1 MSLIV
6 QKFGGTS
13 VADAHHVFNVA
24 KKVISYYKKGH
35 SIIVVVSAQGDTTD
49 KLISMAKEINPLGSK
64 REMDALIST
73 GEQISSSL
81 LAMAIQSF
89 KIPAVSL
96 TGWQAGIK
104 TNRSHS
110 DAKILEINKD
120 RIKKELEKNNIVI
133 ITGFQGINENN
144 DITTLG
150 RGGSDTS
157 AVAIAGIMN
166 ADVCKIY
173 TDVDGVYTADPRIVS
188 AAKKLECIS
197 YEEMFKMSYLGAQVL
212 NDVSIKTAQKYNV
225 EIEVLS
231 SMKSDSKG
239 TVIKEIPLSD
249 IKSLSG
255 IAVEKDLIKFMVNNL
270 KDIPKFKKE
279 VISKFVETGFI
290 KDIELKSI
298 GPDLPGCISFVV
310 ESSKFSE
317 FLNALKES
325 LECYKD
331 SEIFYEKDKV
341 KISVVNLAD
350 SYNVNIASIVF
361 EVLNKADI
369 NIEMVVCDKTRIS
382 VVIEKESLH
391 HAVNLIHNKLF
402 EEDYLI

>member
-13 VADAHHVFNVA
+13 VADTHHIFNVA
-24 KKVISYYKKGH
+24 KKAISFYKNGH
-35 SIIVVVSAQGDTTD
+35 DVIVVVSAQGDTTD
-49 KLISMAKEINPLGSK
+49 KLIEKAKEIGDIIPQ
-64 REMDALIST
+64 REMDALLST
-73 GEQISSSL
+73 GEQISASL

-96 TGWQAGIK
+96 TGWQVGIK
-104 TNRSHS
+104 TDKCYSNAQIIS
-110 DAKILEINKD
+110 INKE
-120 RIKKELEKNNIVI
+120 RIQNELNKRKIVVV
-133 ITGFQGINENN
+133 TGFQGINDLK

-173 TDVDGVYTADPRIVS
+173 TDVDGVYTADPRIVNS
-188 AAKKLECIS
+188 ARKLDSIS
-197 YEEMFKMSYLGAQVL
+197 YNEMFKMAYLGAQVL
-212 NDVSIKTAQKYNV
+212 NDVSIKTAQKYKV
-225 EIEVLS
+225 EVEVLS
-231 SMKSDSKG
+231 SMKSDSQG
-239 TVIKEIPLSD
+239 TIIKEIPVSE

-255 IAVEKDLIKFMVNNL
+255 IAIEKDLIKLTVSNL
-270 KDIPKFKKE
+270 EDIDAFKSDVLDSFIEKH
-279 VISKFVETGFI
+279 FI
-290 KDIELKSI
+290 KDKELKCV
-298 GPDLPGCISFVV
+298 GHMLPKCVSVLV

-317 FLNALKES
+317 FLNDLKEK
-325 LECYKD
+325 LKPYDEA
-331 SEIFYEKDKV
+331 EIFYEKDKA

-361 EVLNKADI
+361 ESLNEANI
-369 NIEMVVCDKTRIS
+369 NIEMTACDEERIS
-382 VVIEKESLH
+382 VVVSKENLH
-391 HAVNLIHNKLF
+391 HAVNIIHNKLF